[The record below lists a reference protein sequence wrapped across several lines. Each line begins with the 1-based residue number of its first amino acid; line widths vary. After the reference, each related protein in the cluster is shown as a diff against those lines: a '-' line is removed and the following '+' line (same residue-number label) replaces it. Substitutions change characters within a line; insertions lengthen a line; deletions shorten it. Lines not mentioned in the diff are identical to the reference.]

1 MRKRFV
7 WIATIVIL
15 IAVVFWY
22 MIGSG
27 PANPPPTKT
36 PDTSVAETG
45 VTVDKMIASFT
56 LIGIDGKQTTVGQQG
71 KVTIINFW
79 ATWCPPCRE
88 EMPELDDFAQK
99 HDQMVAFYA
108 INIQES
114 SDKVGE
120 FLKQGKYT
128 MPVLL
133 DKDGAVAKKFR
144 INAIPTTIVVDK
156 NGIIK
161 YRKSG
166 TVSSSEL
173 EGVIKG
179 L

>member
-15 IAVVFWY
+15 IAVALWY
-22 MIGSG
+22 MVGSG
-27 PANPPPTKT
+27 PANQSTTKPPG
-36 PDTSVAETG
+36 TSVAETG
-45 VTVDKMIASFT
+45 VTMDKMIVSFT
-56 LIGIDGKQTTVGQQG
+56 LIGIDGKQTTVGQTD
-71 KVTIINFW
+71 KMTIINFW

-88 EMPELDDFAQK
+88 EMPELDNFAQK
-99 HDQMVAFYA
+99 HGQTVAFYA

-144 INAIPTTIVVDK
+144 VNAIPTTIVVDR